1 MMMKRFLYIAALLAA
16 GLSLTGCI
24 EEYNAE
30 LPTSASNLL
39 VVEGTILSDSV
50 STFYLSRTMPVNAD
64 YYDTEARGATI
75 TLVGTDGL
83 NVAGTLAGTG
93 TYRIKTPALNANE
106 DYKVVVT
113 YDGDTYESEPQKPFP
128 SLPIQAV
135 EFNQPNPNAAINVLV
150 TTNEPANP
158 SEIQY
163 FRWTYDETWEVHPEM
178 YCTVMW
184 DPEQHTGVDVPNLYP
199 RRGWISSSSKAIIA
213 SSSAYYSNNQ
223 IKQFKLYDVARDN
236 RRLYVL
242 YSTKVNQRSLR
253 KAEYEYEMERAKI
266 SSDMGGL
273 FTPQPSALPT
283 NLHCTT
289 SSKRV
294 LGYVGCSLNVA
305 QYRVFANSDDFTL
318 RVKSVCDEVT
328 SFDDDFPG
336 NEEMFS
342 RGYVLSHWLLDPM
355 QGLDCGWTSRS
366 CVDVRAMGATAD
378 MPPYWPVVK
387 EY

>member
-1 MMMKRFLYIAALLAA
+1 MMMKRFLYIATLLAA

-30 LPTSASNLL
+30 LPSSASNIL

-64 YYDTEARGATI
+64 VYDTNVRDATI
-75 TLVGTDGL
+75 TLVGTDGV
-83 NVAGTLAGTG
+83 NVPGQLTSAG

-106 DYKVVVT
+106 EYHIVVT
-113 YDGDTYESEPQKPFP
+113 YNGDTYESEPQKPFP

-135 EFNQPNPNAAINVLV
+135 ELNQPNPDAAVNVLI
-150 TTNEPANP
+150 TTDAPANP

-163 FRWTYDETWEVHPEM
+163 FRWTYDETWEIHPEINS
-178 YCTVMW
+178 VVVW
-184 DPEQHTGVDVPNLYP
+184 DPQNHEGVYTPDCYP
-199 RRGWISSSSKAIIA
+199 QRGWLSASSRAIIA

-223 IKQFKLYDVARDN
+223 IKQLKLYDVECDN
-236 RRLYVL
+236 RCLYVC
-242 YSTKVNQRSLR
+242 YSTIVSQRSLS

-273 FTPQPSALPT
+273 FTPQPSSLPT

-289 SSKRV
+289 ASKRV

-305 QYRVFANSDDFTL
+305 RYRVFARPDDFNI
-318 RVKSVCDEVT
+318 RVKHLCSEVT
-328 SFDDDFPG
+328 NFDEDFPG
-336 NEEMFS
+336 NDAMYS
-342 RGYVLSHWLLDPM
+342 RGYLLAHWMQDPM
-355 QGLDCGWTSRS
+355 QGVDCGWASPS
-366 CVDVRAMGATAD
+366 CIDIRVLGASTV